1 MYKLPLFIILF
12 ILTSLFARASVVA
25 PSILIQNYTLDDYNA
40 SCQNWGLSI
49 SYNGTLYVANNSGLL
64 TFDGNTWR
72 VHTLPDQS
80 AVTGVTFL
88 RDTVYTCGESTQGF
102 WTWNSLGD
110 LNYHPLDQLPSSVGF
125 ESPKTDYPIP
135 EEIRKAQPSAFATVG
150 NLNFTGTLTNGLF
163 ITDAAGNILL
173 HLSLQNQLPDNIV
186 RAICVQDESQI
197 WVAFDNGLSQI
208 AINPPITMLGTR
220 SEFGKLVSGVL
231 NNNELFIQTSLGY
244 FKRLLDVDDKFHQI
258 PEEEAAHYLKPDT
271 SDHILTVNGV
281 FTNRD
286 ALGVFSKADRIYSAP
301 DDLYWLV
308 YKNEAGL
315 FHDDEG
321 TGTLKC
327 RILLNNYNMNVVTR
341 GECIVPLNDSLHL
354 VSAMQGTLLI
364 NTRELIQGSLGS
376 TASLHFTNL
385 EYSDIKGLHHFP
397 LEMQELLLPH
407 DFRELSVSVSTS
419 VFTPNHQISYKI
431 EGVSSDWSAWQK
443 GGAISFLQLPEG
455 QYELRVRKYV
465 VKGPFPEITL
475 SIIVSA
481 PWYNTVW
488 AYLIYIVLAGFI
500 LQAGLRFYL
509 QNLRKEEED
518 RLEIER
524 RAEQEHIQQLKSEM
538 LEAEL
543 ASKNNE
549 LSLQTSALVKKNQ
562 SMQTLLTELEKQKE
576 TLGDRYPNKLYT
588 RMRSL
593 IEETMNDQ
601 DNWFLFESYFN
612 SAHQNFMERLRQKY
626 ADITVGDLRICC
638 MLRMNLSTKEIAS
651 LLNISIRA
659 VELRR
664 YRLRKRMALD
674 AETNLVDFLMCF

>member
-1 MYKLPLFIILF
+1 M
-12 ILTSLFARASVVA
+12 LTSLFAHASVVA

-40 SCQNWGLSI
+40 SCQNWGLSV
-49 SYNGTLYVANNSGLL
+49 SYDGTLYVANNSGLL
-64 TFDGNTWR
+64 TYDGNIWH
-72 VHTLPDQS
+72 VHELPDRS
-80 AVTGVTFL
+80 AVTDVTFF
-88 RDTVYTCGESTQGF
+88 RDTVYTRGEATQGF
-102 WTWNSLGD
+102 WTWNSFGD
-110 LNYHPLDQLPSSVGF
+110 LNYHPLNKLPSSVGF
-125 ESPKTDYPIP
+125 ESPKTSYPIP
-135 EEIRKAQPSAFATVG
+135 EEIQKALPSAFATVG
-150 NLNFTGTLTNGLF
+150 DLNFTGTLTNGLY
-163 ITDAAGNILL
+163 ITDAIGNILL

-186 RAICVQDESQI
+186 RAICVQDENLI

-208 AINPPITMLGTR
+208 AINPSITMLGRR
-220 SEFGKLVSGVL
+220 SEIGKLISSAL
-231 NNNELFIQTSLGY
+231 YDNELFIQTNLGY
-244 FKRLLDVDDKFHQI
+244 FKRLLNADDKFHLI
-258 PEEEAAHYLKPDT
+258 PKKEALHYLKPDT
-271 SDHILTVNGV
+271 LEHILTVNNL
-281 FTNRD
+281 FRNKD
-286 ALGVFSKADRIYSAP
+286 ALGVFSRADRIYSAP
-301 DDLYWLV
+301 DNLYWLV

-315 FHDDEG
+315 FHDENG

-327 RILLNNYNMNVVTR
+327 RILLNNYNMSVVTR
-341 GECIVPLNDSLHL
+341 GKCIIPLNDSLHL
-354 VSAMQGTLLI
+354 ISAMQGTLLI
-364 NTRELIQGSLGS
+364 NTRQLIQGSLGS

-385 EYSDIKGLHHFP
+385 EYSDTGGLHHLP
-397 LEMQELLLPH
+397 LDTQELFLPH
-407 DFRELSVSVSTS
+407 DFRELSVSVSTT

-431 EGVSSDWSAWQK
+431 EGVSSDWSVWQK

-475 SIIVSA
+475 SITVRA

-488 AYLIYIVLAGFI
+488 AYLAYIILAGFI
-500 LQAGLRFYL
+500 LQTGLRFYL

-518 RLEIER
+518 RQEAECRIEKER
-524 RAEQEHIQQLKSEM
+524 IQQLKSEM

-562 SMQTLLTELEKQKE
+562 SMQTLLAELEKQKE

-601 DNWFLFESYFN
+601 DSWFLFESYFN
-612 SAHQNFMERLRQKY
+612 SAHHNFMERLRQKY

-638 MLRMNLSTKEIAS
+638 LLRMNLSTKEIAS
-651 LLNISIRA
+651 LLNVSIRA

-664 YRLRKRMALD
+664 YRLRKRLGLD
-674 AETNLVDFLMCF
+674 AEINLVDFLMCF